1 MRSSKY
7 ILYYDAVQSA
17 GVCSESTMTNRTICS
32 RYCGLLLREAAQR
45 ASNQKLHGVVSRK
58 YMESYLQ
65 YNVQSVFSFG
75 LDSAVQLYAVALHSR
90 PRGRTQK
97 GLWAPN
103 QQRSGILPA
112 VITHAAAPISKSYQ
126 ACRCTSYAI

>member
-7 ILYYDAVQSA
+7 ILYYYAVQQA
-17 GVCSESTMTNRTICS
+17 EVCSESTMTNPTMCS
-32 RYCGLLLREAAQR
+32 EYFGPLLHKAAQC
-45 ASNQKLHGVVSRK
+45 ASIQRLHGVVSRK

-75 LDSAVQLYAVALHSR
+75 LDSAVQLYALALHSR
-90 PRGRTQK
+90 RRGRTQK

>member
-1 MRSSKY
+1 
-7 ILYYDAVQSA
+7 
-17 GVCSESTMTNRTICS
+17 MTNRTICS

-75 LDSAVQLYAVALHSR
+75 LDSAVQLYALALHLL
-90 PRGRTQK
+90 GREK
-97 GLWAPN
+97 ARKEIG
-103 QQRSGILPA
+103 S
-112 VITHAAAPISKSYQ
+112 
-126 ACRCTSYAI
+126 